1 MRFISRILIFL
12 NRRPMRIALS
22 LGLTLVL
29 GVMLVATIQFTLFD
43 LQWLAFLGGV
53 LFAAVLATAS
63 QASKAE
69 WVITRR
75 TRQLER
81 AREHLEQEKTRA
93 RSADEAMRAMEARSG
108 LVHDLLPMPILYI
121 DRDLRIRHHNR
132 AFLKLT
138 DWPADRIDGQLLRD
152 VSPREYPSLLPR
164 FHEALAG
171 SMVSYSMAWS
181 AADGTSSNY
190 LVKQVPYPPDDPHA
204 LGFYI
209 LMLPEQPAATGTGT
223 AIAPAAT
230 NISSPP
236 ATATSSPYAAIT
248 SDSGETLYLHSLSDQ
263 LMGNEDP
270 RQKLVR
276 AMQENQFLLFT
287 QKILP
292 LKPLPFDQGCYEI
305 LLRLQEEEDN
315 LLPPGG
321 FIPIAERYG
330 MTEDIDRWVVRRLIA
345 WSMDRLVSAPDWQI
359 PLFCV
364 NLSEAAIGNPEFA
377 RFVRLELQRSGFPA
391 KQLCFEIGELETIS
405 SHDNVAR
412 FIAALKPAGC
422 RFTADGFGSVKLS
435 FSNLSGLTVD
445 FIKIDGVIIQNM
457 FKTPADETK
466 LKAIVGVCQKLG
478 VRTIAEFVE
487 DERTLKKLHEL
498 GIDYAQGFGI
508 DRPGPIDR
516 IG

>member
-1 MRFISRILIFL
+1 MRFFSRILVFL

-69 WVITRR
+69 WVIARR

-81 AREHLEQEKTRA
+81 IKENLEQEKTRA

-138 DWPADRIDGQLLRD
+138 DWPADRINGQLLRD
-152 VSPREYPSLLPR
+152 VSPREYPALLPR

-171 SMVSYSMAWS
+171 SMVNCNMAWS
-181 AADGTSSNY
+181 AADGTSANY
-190 LVKQVPYPPDDPHA
+190 LVKHVPYPPNDPHA
-204 LGFYI
+204 LGFYL
-209 LMLPEQPAATGTGT
+209 LMLPEQPTGSGMS
-223 AIAPAAT
+223 AP
-230 NISSPP
+230 PP
-236 ATATSSPYAAIT
+236 ATNVSGTPATAATTAPYAAIT

-263 LMGNEDP
+263 LMGTEDP
-270 RQKLVR
+270 RQKLLR

-287 QKILP
+287 QKILS

-345 WSMDRLVSAPDWQI
+345 WSMDRLRSDADWQI
-359 PLFCV
+359 PLFSI

-377 RFVRLELQRSGFPA
+377 RHVRLELQRSGFPA

-405 SHDNVAR
+405 NHDNVAR

-435 FSNLSGLTVD
+435 FSNLNGLTMD

-457 FKTPADETK
+457 FKTPADETR

-487 DERTLKKLHEL
+487 DERTLKRLGEL

-508 DRPGPIDR
+508 ERPGPIDN